1 MMNERTLKILLA
13 DDDEADRLLFKEA
26 FDELKAGTSVETVND
41 GVELMEFLKNTE
53 PKNLPNII
61 FLDINM
67 PRKDGMECLKEI
79 RANKNFKEVSVAIY
93 STSSSESDMEE
104 TFLNGANVY
113 IHKPNDFQKL
123 KKVLEKSIKY
133 ANVYQDPPFNKD
145 NFLLMAE

>member
-1 MMNERTLKILLA
+1 MKEKSIKILLA

-26 FDELKAGTSVETVND
+26 FDELNIGTTVETVND
-41 GVELMEFLKNTE
+41 GDELMHFMQNTE
-53 PKNLPNII
+53 TENLPQIL

-67 PRKDGMECLKEI
+67 PRKNGLECLKEI
-79 RANKNFKEVSVAIY
+79 RADIKYKEVSVAIY
-93 STSSSESDMEE
+93 STSSSENDMQE

-123 KKVLEKSIKY
+123 KKLLEKAIVY

-145 NFLLMAE
+145 NFLLVAE

>member
-1 MMNERTLKILLA
+1 MNSRILKILLA

-26 FDELKAGTSVETVND
+26 FDELNAGTSVETVND
-41 GVELMEFLKNTE
+41 GVELMELLKKSE

-67 PRKDGMECLKEI
+67 PRKDGLECLKEI
-79 RANKNFKEVSVAIY
+79 RANKNLKDVSVAIY
-93 STSSSESDMEE
+93 STSSSQSDMEE

-113 IHKPNDFQKL
+113 IHKPNDFQILKMVL
-123 KKVLEKSIKY
+123 KKSIEY
-133 ANVYQDPPFNKD
+133 ANIYQDPPFNKD